1 MWPFRKVRIFTSASL
16 GVMGLPNSKEF
27 REAFYLKENV
37 LQTHLG
43 QRRKLLKAIASSVKE
58 NPNNLEEV
66 MVKARQI
73 QTEINFFQIMLG
85 EIDIGPL
92 TLRSVE
98 DFLTPWPDSGTTIV
112 DPVPHGE
119 IDLTKEQIDKL
130 IEEWGSNP
138 TSELGGD
145 DHESS
150 DPI

>member
-1 MWPFRKVRIFTSASL
+1 M
-16 GVMGLPNSKEF
+16 
-27 REAFYLKENV
+27 KENV

-66 MVKARQI
+66 MAKARQI

-98 DFLTPWPDSGTTIV
+98 DFLTPWPDSRTIV
-112 DPVPHGE
+112 DPVSHG
-119 IDLTKEQIDKL
+119 
-130 IEEWGSNP
+130 
-138 TSELGGD
+138 
-145 DHESS
+145 
-150 DPI
+150 

>member
-1 MWPFRKVRIFTSASL
+1 MWPFRKTRIFTSSSL
-16 GVMGLPNSKEF
+16 RVMGLPNSKEF

-66 MVKARQI
+66 MAKARQI

-98 DFLTPWPDSGTTIV
+98 DFLTPWPDSETIV
-112 DPVPHGE
+112 DPVSHGE
-119 IDLTKEQIDKL
+119 IDLTEEQIDKL
-130 IEEWGSNP
+130 IEQWVSNP
-138 TSELGGD
+138 TSELVGD

>member
-1 MWPFRKVRIFTSASL
+1 
-16 GVMGLPNSKEF
+16 MGLPNSKEF

-66 MVKARQI
+66 MAKARQI

-98 DFLTPWPDSGTTIV
+98 DFLTPWPDSRTIV
-112 DPVPHGE
+112 DPVSHGE

-130 IEEWGSNP
+130 IEQWVSNP